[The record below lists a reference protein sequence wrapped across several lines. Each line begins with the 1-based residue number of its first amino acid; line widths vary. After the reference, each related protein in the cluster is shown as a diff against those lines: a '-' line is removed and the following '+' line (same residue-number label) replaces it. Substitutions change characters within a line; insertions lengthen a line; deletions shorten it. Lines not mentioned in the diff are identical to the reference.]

1 VIAYVLLIGA
11 IVCEIVAT
19 LSLKMSEGFSKL
31 PPSILVVI
39 GYVCSFTLL
48 GLALNRGLPI
58 SVGYAIWAAAGTTVV
73 AILGVVLFRETLS
86 GLAIAGIALII
97 IGVALLNLGNSG
109 HGGSP
114 GPAMDDQIAH
124 EVVES

>member
-1 VIAYVLLIGA
+1 MAYVLLVGA

-19 LSLKMSEGFSKL
+19 MALKVSDGFSKL

-73 AILGVVLFRETLS
+73 AILGVVFFRETLS
-86 GLAIAGIALII
+86 GMAIAGIALII
-97 IGVALLNLGNSG
+97 VGVGLLNLGNN
-109 HGGSP
+109 HGGSSD
-114 GPAMDDQIAH
+114 PALDDHSAH
-124 EVVES
+124 DVVES

>member
-19 LSLKMSEGFSKL
+19 MSLKVSEGFSKL
-31 PPSILVVI
+31 SPSILVVI

-73 AILGVVLFRETLS
+73 AILGVVFFRESLS
-86 GLAIAGIALII
+86 GMALAGIALII
-97 IGVALLNLGNSG
+97 VGVALLNLGNS
-109 HGGSP
+109 HGGSSD
-114 GPAMDDQIAH
+114 PALDDHSAH
-124 EVVES
+124 DVVES